1 VRTAS
6 ARDTTADEDG
16 HPPTR
21 SGDVARASV
30 VLVLGVIF
38 VFPLLVLVAYFAT
51 RTVLPGSSA
60 LQFAVPEGNS
70 SSLAGV
76 QPFNDTSPQ
85 QVAGRLFPPLSSQ
98 SLTNP
103 LLVKLPG
110 TTTIDLAVVL
120 LIVTAVI
127 VALIARTGLGTRRR
141 RTTPFEDAGDL
152 LADNRRK
159 LAAILD
165 TTVARLNAGSAY
177 RETVIQCYGTISG
190 LMEARS
196 DVDGRVLT
204 AREFEAQVS
213 EKLRI
218 ESPYLADVTKLFEL
232 ARYSDQEITME
243 QSREAVD
250 CLSNL
255 SASLKQPVPLVGG
268 FR

>member
-1 VRTAS
+1 
-6 ARDTTADEDG
+6 
-16 HPPTR
+16 
-21 SGDVARASV
+21 
-30 VLVLGVIF
+30 VIL
-38 VFPLLVLVAYFAT
+38 VFPLLVLVAYLAT
-51 RTVLPGSSA
+51 RTVLPGSPA

-76 QPFNDTSPQ
+76 QLFNDTSPQ

-110 TTTIDLAVVL
+110 TTAIDLVVVL

-127 VALIARTGLGTRRR
+127 VALIARTGLGARRR
-141 RTTPFEDAGDL
+141 RTAPFEDAGDL

-159 LAAILD
+159 LASILD
-165 TTVARLNAGSAY
+165 TAVAKLNAGSAY
-177 RETVIQCYGTISG
+177 RETVIKCYGTISD
-190 LMEARS
+190 LLEARS

-218 ESPYLADVTKLFEL
+218 ESPYLADVTRLFEL

-243 QSREAVD
+243 QSREAIG

-255 SASLKQPVPLVGG
+255 SASLKQPLISVGG
-268 FR
+268 AR